1 LSSTKA
7 IVLAVFFTGLSAV
20 IGVSTAGVNTW
31 IDAPSTRPDRS
42 RTFGM

>member
-20 IGVSTAGVNTW
+20 IGVSTAV
-31 IDAPSTRPDRS
+31 
-42 RTFGM
+42 